1 MLQRT
6 RLELSVLAA
15 LAVAIVALVLALRG
29 GASEPAAV
37 VQEPAGGAQ
46 VGATVDFVPKGAQEV
61 DIIDFAYSPEP
72 VRVRAG
78 ESIAWTNS
86 DAAPHTVTAR
96 DGSWGSEILQK
107 GEPWVTTFDEPGVY
121 VYICELHPPRPGSI
135 LGASEGTK
143 LVGGGG
149 RGMKG
154 TIIVE

>member
-1 MLQRT
+1 MLHRI

-15 LAVAIVALVLALRG
+15 LAVAIAALVLAMRG
-29 GASEPAAV
+29 GGSEPAAV
-37 VQEPAGGAQ
+37 VQEPAGRAE
-46 VGATVDFVPKGAQEV
+46 VGVIVDFVPKGAVEV

-78 ESIAWTNS
+78 SPIAWTNL

-96 DGSWGSEILQK
+96 DGRWGSEMLDR
-107 GEPWVTTFDEPGVY
+107 GETVVLTFDEPGVY
-121 VYICELHPPRPGSI
+121 AYICELHPPR
-135 LGASEGTK
+135 LGAIFGAPEGAK

-149 RGMKG
+149 RGMQG